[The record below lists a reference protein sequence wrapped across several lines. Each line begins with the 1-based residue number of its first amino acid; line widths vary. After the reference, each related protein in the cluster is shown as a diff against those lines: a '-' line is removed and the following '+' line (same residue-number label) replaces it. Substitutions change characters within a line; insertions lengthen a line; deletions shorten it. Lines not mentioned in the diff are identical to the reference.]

1 MTDVSIIIVNYNT
14 KDFIINCLNSIF
26 EQTGGVQCETIVVDN
41 CSVDGSQQV
50 IAEFFPQVILIQ
62 NKINLGFGKANNLGA
77 KLATG
82 KYLFFLNSDTILLNN
97 AISFLFNFNELNK
110 TNLKIGVSG
119 GILFDS
125 DKSEIRSF
133 GPLPTK
139 IHILRSIM
147 GLLPGFP
154 RMKSKEA
161 IYFNKNGFLEVGYV
175 TGADMFIQKSIFET
189 IGGFDPEFFMYY
201 EETDLQ
207 HRLKD
212 SGYHNFVISGPGIIH
227 YEGSSFDKSKAN
239 NTKRIIITNSIFH
252 YFKKHSKYL
261 PYLIFK
267 ILFLII
273 RLPTIFYPSYSFKE
287 KKEYIQQILNS

>member
-1 MTDVSIIIVNYNT
+1 MTDVSIIIINYNT
-14 KDFIINCLNSIF
+14 KDLIINCLNSIF
-26 EQTGGVQCETIVVDN
+26 KQTAGVQFEVIVVDN
-41 CSVDGSQQV
+41 CSVDGSQKI
-50 IAEFFPQVILIQ
+50 IAESFPQVILIQ
-62 NKINLGFGKANNLGA
+62 NKVNLGFGKANNLGA

-97 AISFLFNFNELNK
+97 AISFLFIFNELNK
-110 TNLKIGVSG
+110 AKLKIGISG
-119 GILFDS
+119 GILS
-125 DKSEIRSF
+125 DTNKSEIRSF

-147 GLLPGFP
+147 GLLPGFS

-161 IYFNKNGFLEVGYV
+161 FYFNKNGFLEVGYV

-201 EETDLQ
+201 EDTDLQ

-212 SGYHNFVISGPGIIH
+212 SGFHNFVITGPKIIH
-227 YEGSSFDKSKAN
+227 YEGSSFVKSKAN
-239 NTKRIIITNSIFH
+239 NLKRIIITNSLFY

-267 ILFLII
+267 MFFLIM
-273 RLPTIFYPSYSFKE
+273 RLPTILYPSYSFKE
-287 KKEYIQQILNS
+287 KKEYIQQIINS